1 MPSSAVGLDLYQA
14 EADSD
19 SLVFYRGAEYP
30 LALNDLVRLQ
40 ERGIH
45 RLFIQKES
53 KGRYQKYLRQLASA
67 PTDDPRRPMVA
78 RLGALDSV
86 VGDERS
92 NIRMRIRTHAALHY
106 ETTLPSVPR
115 GAETVG
121 VYIGDFSRRG
131 CGLISPVQ
139 MYPEETVR
147 VVLAT
152 FWIRL
157 KVVRSRRVGPSCY
170 EVGGELTQRNQP
182 SPEAF
187 DGIALC
193 SSAI

>member
-1 MPSSAVGLDLYQA
+1 MLEFNYSKQLGSLIQNLDWRIQLPPDWDMFFE
-14 EADSD
+14 EA
-19 SLVFYRGAEYP
+19 GTC
-30 LALNDLVRLQ
+30 
-40 ERGIH
+40 
-45 RLFIQKES
+45 
-53 KGRYQKYLRQLASA
+53 A
-67 PTDDPRRPMVA
+67 PM
-78 RLGALDSV
+78 

-92 NIRMRIRTHAALHY
+92 NSRMRIRTHAALHH

-115 GAETVG
+115 RAESVG
-121 VYIGDFSRRG
+121 VYIRDFSRRG

-139 MYPEETVR
+139 MYPEESVR
-147 VVLAT
+147 ILLAT